1 MIAGG
6 EPAAAG
12 PDGPRDDRGGAA
24 ARPSAPAGGP
34 LAGLRVLDAAS
45 LYAAPLLASLLAD
58 QGADVVKLEPPGG
71 DAYRATGFWPL
82 VARGKR
88 SIILDPADADG
99 RAALRGLVAVAD
111 VVVVNEPAAR
121 LAARGLDPETMLAV
135 NPRLVVAHVSG
146 YGADGPAAGRPGNGT
161 MGEAFAGLTH
171 MTGDAGGAPMLP
183 SVPLGD
189 AVMAYAGAFGVA
201 AACHDVRVNG
211 RPGRV
216 VDVNPVEAML
226 HVVGPTLV
234 SAAAELAAG
243 AEPSGRLGGGLAG
256 SALRDVFACAD
267 GRWLAVSVSTP
278 RQLRDLAAVVGAP
291 TGTAGEALGEA
302 VRTWAGGLD
311 RAEAVER
318 LAAARLP
325 GAPVN
330 TAHDVVSDPHLRH
343 RRALRTLRTPDGAT
357 VTVPAPAPRAAGDPD
372 AHGLATGGAP
382 DAGVLPTAGQ
392 HTGEVLR
399 EWTAPAQEPAASAK

>member
-1 MIAGG
+1 MVR
-6 EPAAAG
+6 
-12 PDGPRDDRGGAA
+12 RDDANV
-24 ARPSAPAGGP
+24 GGP

-88 SIILDPADADG
+88 SVVLDLADAG
-99 RAALRGLVAVAD
+99 ERAALRGLVAAAH

-121 LAARGLDPETMLAV
+121 LATRGLDPDTMLAV
-135 NPRLVVAHVSG
+135 NPGLVVAHVSG

-171 MTGDAGGAPMLP
+171 MTGDADGPPMLP

-211 RPGRV
+211 GPGRV

-234 SAAAELAAG
+234 SAAAGVAAG
-243 AEPSGRLGGGLAG
+243 AAPPGRLGGGLAG

-267 GRWLAVSVSTP
+267 GGWLAVSVSTP

-291 TGTAGEALGEA
+291 AGTAGGELGEA

-330 TAHDVVSDPHLRH
+330 TAHDVVTDPHLRH
-343 RRALRTLRTPDGAT
+343 RQALRTLRTPEGAT
-357 VTVPAPAPRAAGDPD
+357 VTVPAPSPRTAHDP
-372 AHGLATGGAP
+372 ATGGAP
-382 DAGVLPTAGQ
+382 QAGVLPKAGQ

-399 EWTAPAQEPAASAK
+399 EWAAPTHGPATHGPATHGPAPHEPGAQEPAASAK